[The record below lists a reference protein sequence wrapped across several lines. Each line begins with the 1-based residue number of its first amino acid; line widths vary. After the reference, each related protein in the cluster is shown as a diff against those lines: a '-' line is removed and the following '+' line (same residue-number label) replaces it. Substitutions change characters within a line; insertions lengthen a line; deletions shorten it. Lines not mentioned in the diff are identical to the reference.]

1 MKLHVKWSIIVG
13 PYEDANHYYDL
24 GFFILALLC
33 YMCKFKLNDDWDYHL
48 FKIFWVQWTNIS
60 FFYYTYDF
68 CNNWDELS
76 FVEH

>member
-33 YMCKFKLNDDWDYHL
+33 YMCKFKLNDD
-48 FKIFWVQWTNIS
+48 
-60 FFYYTYDF
+60 
-68 CNNWDELS
+68 
-76 FVEH
+76 